1 MFNLVSGLCLLQST
15 MIHMRFVMAFAGLLV
30 AAHAARSEEDASA
43 HDLDILAIQVE
54 RSNVD
59 QLLPYQ
65 INATVVLE
73 RAKDIGRAGSEFS
86 GTPQIYLVAESKKDA
101 AWAEKSHW
109 ELTPAGGSAGLSPL
123 LRFESKGERIEIK
136 PRFHSIWFTW
146 RKAINF

>member
-1 MFNLVSGLCLLQST
+1 MFHLISGLCFFQSGW
-15 MIHMRFVMAFAGLLV
+15 MHIRFFMAFLGLLV

-54 RSNVD
+54 RSDVD

-73 RAKDIGRAGSEFS
+73 RAKDIGRAGPEFS
-86 GTPQIYLVAESKKDA
+86 GTAQIYLVAESKKDV
-101 AWAEKSHW
+101 AWEEKSHW
-109 ELTPAGGSAGLSPL
+109 ELAPAGGSAGLSPL

-136 PRFHSIWFTW
+136 PRFHSIWFIW
-146 RKAINF
+146 RKALDF